1 MLDSPARRWTRA
13 QSRPVEAALRYAQ
26 LGWACCPGA
35 HPSRGGSRAC
45 SCDRIG
51 CPVPGSHPL
60 SLAWQ
65 VQASVDP
72 SVVRRWWEET
82 PRAGIILPTGR
93 VFDVFEVPA
102 AAGSLAMAR
111 IERYGLPAGPVAAL
125 GGDRRLF
132 FVATRGAPDDE
143 DEWWSSDLDVYSSPA
158 GTRHIDD
165 VTEPVAGAPGLRWH
179 CRDSYVVAPPS
190 PLPGGR
196 AATWLRPPDARA
208 VRDTR
213 GARGARGA
221 LKLPDPLA
229 LLEVLADACEET
241 AGRGA

>member
-1 MLDSPARRWTRA
+1 MLDSPARRRHRA
-13 QSRPVEAALRYAQ
+13 RARLVEAALRYAA
-26 LGWACCPGA
+26 LGWACCRGA
-35 HPSRGGSRAC
+35 HPVRGGSRAC

-65 VQASVDP
+65 VQASDDA
-72 SVVRRWWEET
+72 SVLRRWWEER
-82 PRAGIILPTGR
+82 PLAGIILPTGR

-102 AAGSLAMAR
+102 AAGDLAMTR
-111 IERYGLPAGPVAAL
+111 IERHGLPAGPVAAL
-125 GGDRRLF
+125 GNDRRLF

-143 DEWWSSDLDVYSSPA
+143 DEWWSSDLDVHSSPA
-158 GTRHIDD
+158 GTRHIHD

-190 PLPGGR
+190 LLPGGGE
-196 AATWLRPPDARA
+196 AAWLRPPLARA
-208 VRDTR
+208 VRD
-213 GARGARGA
+213 ARGAVA
-221 LKLPDPLA
+221 LPDPLA

-241 AGRGA
+241 AGGA